1 MREAGSGVFSASP
14 PQLGMANA
22 TFDSAG
28 KIGEKMA
35 LHKRTEITVE
45 TNEIVVVRRA
55 RFFRAWCPECGRE
68 VDMVGLSDARAVAGS
83 GEAAQAAVQAKDWHI
98 CEGQNQ
104 TALVCLDSLLKSI

>member
-1 MREAGSGVFSASP
+1 MS
-14 PQLGMANA
+14 
-22 TFDSAG
+22 
-28 KIGEKMA
+28 

-55 RFFRAWCPECGRE
+55 RFFRAWCAECGRE
-68 VDMVGLSDARAVAGS
+68 VDMVGLSDARAVAGT
-83 GEAAQAAVQAKDWHI
+83 GEAVQGKQWHV